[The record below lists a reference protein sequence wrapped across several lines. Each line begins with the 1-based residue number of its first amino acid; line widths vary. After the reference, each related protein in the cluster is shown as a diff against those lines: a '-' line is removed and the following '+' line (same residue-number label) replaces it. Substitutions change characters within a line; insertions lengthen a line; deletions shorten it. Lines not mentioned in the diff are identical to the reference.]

1 MKKRQMMRAAA
12 VVVSMAMTAAS
23 LTACGGSGAKETP
36 AATTKEAAPESKAE
50 APAEAADAEGADAVK
65 TDYLANDPL
74 RVGTMPHQM
83 GVSLWYADKNDL
95 FKEAGINVDLAMFSG
110 GAAINEAIGAG
121 ELDGAISGL
130 ATVYALAN
138 NLVTMVGE
146 VDTAGADGIVVRN
159 DSDILAHKGE
169 IEGKPEMYG
178 SADTLKGKSYVC
190 QLGQA
195 QQFYVSKYI
204 SQFGLTDDD
213 ITFINM
219 EDASGYQAFMS
230 GEGDVIGTKM
240 PYIYTMAVEGD
251 YTICASVEDATGI
264 KIKDCVIFSPAVI
277 GERRDEIKIFL
288 QVIYGVIDKM
298 EADPAFRKEVVK
310 EFYGENGIQ
319 FVEEQLDYE
328 LEKNELLGSK
338 VQGSAEYMI
347 GDGMQSVADFYGTV
361 GTIDPANVD
370 NVYKNYDNT
379 LISEALGVEVKKFSK

>member
-1 MKKRQMMRAAA
+1 MKGRNTRKMAAA
-12 VVVSMAMTAAS
+12 V
-23 LTACGGSGAKETP
+23 L
-36 AATTKEAAPESKAE
+36 AATTMMGALAGCGNSGNQQTTGAVQTEEQQKDTTAAGETVMETPE
-50 APAEAADAEGADAVK
+50 G
-65 TDYLANDPL
+65 YLDHEPL

-95 FKEAGINVDLAMFSG
+95 FKEAGVNVELIMFSG

-138 NLVTMVGE
+138 NLVTLVGE

-159 DSDILAHKGE
+159 DSDILQHKGE
-169 IEGKPEMYG
+169 IEGRPDMYG
-178 SADTLKGKSYVC
+178 SAETLKGKSYVC

-195 QQFYVSKYI
+195 QQFYISKYI

-219 EDASGYQAFMS
+219 EDASGYQAFQS

-240 PYIYTMAVEGD
+240 PYIYTMTEEGD

-264 KIKDCVIFSPAVI
+264 KVKDCVIFSPSI
-277 GERRDEIKIFL
+277 IEERREEIKIFL
-288 QVIYGVIDKM
+288 QVIYNVIDDM
-298 EADPAFRKEVVK
+298 EADPVFRKEVV
-310 EFYGENGIQ
+310 EGFYKENGIE
-319 FVEEQLDYE
+319 FVEEQLNYE

-338 VQGSAEYMI
+338 ALSSDAYMI

-379 LISEALGVEVKKFSK
+379 LISEALGINVEKYSK

>member
-1 MKKRQMMRAAA
+1 MKGRNTRKMAAA
-12 VVVSMAMTAAS
+12 VLAVTTMMAALTGCGNPGNQQTTGAVQTEEPQKDTAAVGETVPEAS
-23 LTACGGSGAKETP
+23 GG
-36 AATTKEAAPESKAE
+36 
-50 APAEAADAEGADAVK
+50 
-65 TDYLANDPL
+65 YLDHEPL

-95 FKEAGINVDLAMFSG
+95 FKEAGINVDLVMFSG

-138 NLVTMVGE
+138 NLVTLVGE

-159 DSDILAHKGE
+159 DSDILQHKGE
-169 IEGKPEMYG
+169 IEGRPNMYG
-178 SADTLKGKSYVC
+178 SAETLKGKSYIC

-219 EDASGYQAFMS
+219 EDASGYQAFQS

-240 PYIYTMAVEGD
+240 PYIYTMTEEGD

-264 KIKDCVIFSPAVI
+264 KVKDCVIFSPSI
-277 GERRDEIKIFL
+277 IEGRRDEIKIFL
-288 QVIYGVIDKM
+288 QVIYGVIDDM
-298 EADPAFRKEVVK
+298 EADPAFRKEVV
-310 EFYGENGIQ
+310 EGFYKENGIE
-319 FVEEQLDYE
+319 FVEEQLNYE

-338 VQGSAEYMI
+338 ALSSDTYMI

-379 LISEALGVEVKKFSK
+379 LISEALGINVEKYSK

>member
-1 MKKRQMMRAAA
+1 MRRKQMMKMAA
-12 VVVSMAMTAAS
+12 VVLSVAMTAAS
-23 LTACGGSGAKETP
+23 LTACGGSGKETTAAP
-36 AATTKEAAPESKAE
+36 AKEAAPANGDSGSSA
-50 APAEAADAEGADAVK
+50 AADAAK
-65 TDYLANDPL
+65 TDYLSNDPL

-83 GVSLWYADKNDL
+83 GVSLWYADKQDL

-159 DSDILAHKGE
+159 DSDILEHKGE
-169 IEGKPEMYG
+169 IEGRPDMYG
-178 SADTLKGKSYVC
+178 SAETLKGKSYVC
-190 QLGQA
+190 QVGQA
-195 QQFYVSKYI
+195 QQFYISKYI
-204 SQFGLTDDD
+204 SQFGLTEDD
-213 ITFINM
+213 ISFINM
-219 EDASGYQAFMS
+219 EDASGYQAFIS

-251 YTICASVEDATGI
+251 YTICATAEDATGI
-264 KIKDCVIFSPAVI
+264 KIKDCVIFSPEII
-277 GERRDEIKIFL
+277 GERREEIKIFL
-288 QVIYGVIDKM
+288 QVIYDVIDKM
-298 EADPAFRKEVVK
+298 EADPAFRKEVV
-310 EFYGENGIQ
+310 EGFYKENGIE
-319 FVEEQLDYE
+319 FIEEQLAYE

-338 VQGSAEYMI
+338 AQGSADYMI
-347 GDGMQSVADFYGTV
+347 GDGMQAVADFYGTV

-379 LISEALGVEVKKFSK
+379 LISEALGVDVKKFSK

>member
-1 MKKRQMMRAAA
+1 MKGRNTRKMAAA
-12 VVVSMAMTAAS
+12 V
-23 LTACGGSGAKETP
+23 L
-36 AATTKEAAPESKAE
+36 AATTMMGALAGCGNPGNQQTAGVVQTEELQKEAAAGETVLETSE
-50 APAEAADAEGADAVK
+50 R
-65 TDYLANDPL
+65 YLDNEPL

-95 FKEAGINVDLAMFSG
+95 FKEAGINVELVMFSG

-138 NLVTMVGE
+138 NLVTLVGE

-159 DSDILAHKGE
+159 DSDILQHKGE
-169 IEGKPEMYG
+169 IEGRPDMYG
-178 SADTLKGKSYVC
+178 SAETLKGKSFVC

-204 SQFGLTDDD
+204 SQFGLTEED
-213 ITFINM
+213 ISFINM
-219 EDASGYQAFMS
+219 EDASGYQAFQS

-240 PYIYTMAVEGD
+240 PYIYTMTMEGD

-264 KIKDCVIFSPAVI
+264 KIKDCVIFSPSI
-277 GERRDEIKIFL
+277 IEERRDEIKIFL
-288 QVIYGVIDKM
+288 QVIYGVIDDM
-298 EADPAFRKEVVK
+298 EADPAFRKEVV
-310 EFYGENGIQ
+310 EGFYKENGIE
-319 FVEEQLDYE
+319 FVEEQLNYE
-328 LEKNELLGSK
+328 LEKNKLLGSK
-338 VQGSAEYMI
+338 ALSSDTYMI

-379 LISEALGVEVKKFSK
+379 LISEALGINVEKYSK

>member
-23 LTACGGSGAKETP
+23 LTACGGSGAKATP
-36 AATTKEAAPESKAE
+36 PATAKEAAPESKAE
-50 APAEAADAEGADAVK
+50 APAEAASAEGADAVK

-195 QQFYVSKYI
+195 Q
-204 SQFGLTDDD
+204 
-213 ITFINM
+213 
-219 EDASGYQAFMS
+219 
-230 GEGDVIGTKM
+230 
-240 PYIYTMAVEGD
+240 
-251 YTICASVEDATGI
+251 
-264 KIKDCVIFSPAVI
+264 
-277 GERRDEIKIFL
+277 
-288 QVIYGVIDKM
+288 
-298 EADPAFRKEVVK
+298 
-310 EFYGENGIQ
+310 
-319 FVEEQLDYE
+319 
-328 LEKNELLGSK
+328 
-338 VQGSAEYMI
+338 
-347 GDGMQSVADFYGTV
+347 
-361 GTIDPANVD
+361 
-370 NVYKNYDNT
+370 
-379 LISEALGVEVKKFSK
+379 

>member
-1 MKKRQMMRAAA
+1 MRRRQMMKMAA
-12 VVVSMAMTAAS
+12 VVLSAVMAVS
-23 LTACGGSGAKETP
+23 LTACSGGKKPAEAPASQASQGNKETP
-36 AATTKEAAPESKAE
+36 AAADTSA
-50 APAEAADAEGADAVK
+50 AEAAAK

-83 GVSLWYADKNDL
+83 GVSLWYADKEDL
-95 FKEAGINVDLAMFSG
+95 FKRAGINVDLAMFSG

-159 DSDILAHKGE
+159 DSDILKHKGE
-169 IEGKPEMYG
+169 IAGRPEMYG
-178 SADTLKGKSYVC
+178 SAETLKGKSYVC

-195 QQFYVSKYI
+195 QQFYISKYI

-213 ITFINM
+213 ISFINM
-219 EDASGYQAFMS
+219 EDASGYQAFQS

-240 PYIYTMAVEGD
+240 PYIYNMAVEGD
-251 YTICASVEDATGI
+251 YTICATVEDATGI
-264 KIKDCVIFSPAVI
+264 KIKDCVIFSPEVI
-277 GERRDEIKIFL
+277 GERREEIKIFL
-288 QVIYGVIDKM
+288 QVIYGVIDEM
-298 EADPAFRKEVVK
+298 EADPAFRKQVV
-310 EFYGENGIQ
+310 EDFYGANGIQ
-319 FVEEQLDYE
+319 FVEAQLEYE
-328 LEKNELLGSK
+328 LEKNELLGTK
-338 VQGSAEYMI
+338 AQGSADYMI

-361 GTIDPANVD
+361 GTIDPSNVD

-379 LISEALGVEVKKFSK
+379 LISEALGVDVKKFSK